1 MDSLLK
7 NEQNLPNSC
16 KRFIRVIASIPRR
29 SVIKYSRT
37 ISKYNDVKIR
47 IIYRIQYYA
56 KQLKNIQDSTWVC
69 SQFSIQHTLFH
80 IISVCILS

>member
-16 KRFIRVIASIPRR
+16 KRFIRVIVSIPRR
-29 SVIKYSRT
+29 SVVKYSRT

-47 IIYRIQYYA
+47 IIYRIRR
-56 KQLKNIQDSTWVC
+56 KVTEEHSRLDLGTDFLCNK
-69 SQFSIQHTLFH
+69 FHSIL
-80 IISVCILS
+80 